1 MTVAPGIY
9 HIPTSFYFLH
19 CKESLAV
26 AGLDSN
32 CRSPVLEAN
41 HRIQIQIALKSTIE
55 FGQLEIQI
63 VNNSIL
69 EA

>member
-41 HRIQIQIALKSTIE
+41 HRIQIQIALKST
-55 FGQLEIQI
+55 FCKIQI
-63 VNNSIL
+63 RLGYVI
-69 EA
+69 EG